1 MNTLAELFNQ
11 HNKVLVTVAQILL
24 VVLMSLSLANAALF
38 FIETANQAEFSS
50 DNGQAQS
57 NQGAAAKKSFRL
69 SELNLFGSLEQVIT
83 PEVVDAPKTSLNLE
97 LKGVITAD
105 DPAASTAIVAQKGKS
120 GELFSIGDRLPGN
133 AILNAVFDDHILIK
147 RGTRIEKLQ
156 FAESLAAQQLV
167 SDPAPS
173 TAISRPRIQQQ
184 TSSRLQQVRER
195 ISQRSEEISQKR
207 TNNQVADS
215 DLSKSISEYKARL
228 DTDPDAVLAELGM
241 APMST
246 SKASGYKISNQISQ
260 TGLRQAGLKQGD
272 VILSVNGQPVGN
284 IANDRSM
291 IDQVVAAKRVRVEV
305 QRDTRRFFVTI
316 PIPR

>member
-173 TAISRPRIQQQ
+173 TAISRPGVQQQ
-184 TSSRLQQVRER
+184 ISSRLQQVRER

-228 DTDPDAVLAELGM
+228 DTDPDAVLAELGIDRK
-241 APMST
+241 ST
-246 SKASGYKISNQISQ
+246 RLNSSH
-260 TGLRQAGLKQGD
+260 
-272 VILSVNGQPVGN
+272 
-284 IANDRSM
+284 
-291 IDQVVAAKRVRVEV
+291 
-305 QRDTRRFFVTI
+305 
-316 PIPR
+316 